1 MPPSPMLRSSLA
13 SEWPADVRCRP
24 VFGAHPQDRALRV
37 GTDFVPSA
45 FRKQQ
50 RLIWAVP
57 RHQGAVSIDQTERL
71 ENHMRERRR
80 GGKGKFHDPGEEATQ
95 RAIRQKIGEELRARY
110 EASRELPHRI
120 VALLNALE
128 TGRKR
133 PVNGQ

>member
-1 MPPSPMLRSSLA
+1 MSG
-13 SEWPADVRCRP
+13 ADA
-24 VFGAHPQDRALRV
+24 FGVHPEHRALRA
-37 GTDFVPSA
+37 GTDFAPSA

-120 VALLNALE
+120 VALLNELE